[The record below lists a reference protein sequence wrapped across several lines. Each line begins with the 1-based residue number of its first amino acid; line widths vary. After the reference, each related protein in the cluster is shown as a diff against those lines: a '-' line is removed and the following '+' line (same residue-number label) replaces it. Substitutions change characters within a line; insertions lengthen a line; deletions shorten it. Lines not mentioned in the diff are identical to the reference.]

1 MGVGP
6 IAILAVTLL
15 AWNAFYFYLSTTF
28 SVASLTITSA
38 TGARFGPP
46 DPTNVIHVGGD
57 GAGRGL
63 DPTIGAVH
71 GGVDRGFVDRELV
84 FLEFAWKYPTH
95 PVDPRRKSV
104 DIDHKDAYSGSWW
117 QSTSAFV
124 STQSFEGDE
133 SLTPSQEDATFE
145 AFQASGMNVS
155 ATRDWLDLSVEHM
168 SKWWLQA
175 LPDFRS
181 RETAARSVVGKISFS
196 GQKGFL
202 SRPPV
207 VVVIVLEVE
216 NEGIFARKR
225 PGHKINDC
233 RHRLHTVLY
242 DLRVRSY
249 SPRESHSRTQS
260 AHGP

>member
-1 MGVGP
+1 MPPNRSPSGNGKILSGWCRVVHPMGVGP

-28 SVASLTITSA
+28 SVASLAITST

-46 DPTNVIHVGGD
+46 DPTNVINVGGD

-71 GGVDRGFVDRELV
+71 GGVDRGFVDRELA

-155 ATRDWLDLSVEHM
+155 ATRDWLDLSVDPSWGGYQISSNDTSILRTE
-168 SKWWLQA
+168 
-175 LPDFRS
+175 
-181 RETAARSVVGKISFS
+181 GISFTP
-196 GQKGFL
+196 
-202 SRPPV
+202 SR
-207 VVVIVLEVE
+207 
-216 NEGIFARKR
+216 R
-225 PGHKINDC
+225 C
-233 RHRLHTVLY
+233 RHSL
-242 DLRVRSY
+242 
-249 SPRESHSRTQS
+249 
-260 AHGP
+260 GG